1 MANRLTITSLGS
13 GPTLLCL
20 HGLGG
25 GAHWF
30 HGVGH
35 RLQDRLR
42 VVSLDLPGTG
52 ENRECNAPFTLD
64 GCLRALAELIRE
76 QPGPISLLG
85 HSLGAILA
93 LKLNAMVP
101 GRVCSLILV
110 GGLPEVTPSIRIR
123 LQERREKILRTGM
136 RGIGRQAVEGV
147 FSPKTRLL
155 HPIVTARF
163 ASQLDALPPEEYL
176 EVLDSLLSASAAV
189 EVRKARLPCLVVS
202 GRDDTYAPPR
212 AAGAFAR
219 DLPGR
224 VRRVLLSDCGHLP
237 FLERPALLNAVIS
250 RFLKPQVRNWV
261 YPKKPKRQ
269 EALDIRL

>member
-1 MANRLTITSLGS
+1 MPVT
-13 GPTLLCL
+13 
-20 HGLGG
+20 
-25 GAHWF
+25 
-30 HGVGH
+30 
-35 RLQDRLR
+35 
-42 VVSLDLPGTG
+42 
-52 ENRECNAPFTLD
+52 
-64 GCLRALAELIRE
+64 
-76 QPGPISLLG
+76 LLG

-101 GRVCSLILV
+101 VRISSLILV

-147 FSPKTRLL
+147 FSPKTRLM
-155 HPIVTARF
+155 HPIATARF
-163 ASQLDALPPEEYL
+163 ATQLDALPPEEYL
-176 EVLDSLLSASAAV
+176 EVLDSLLSASAAT

-212 AAGAFAR
+212 AVGAFAR

-250 RFLKPQVRNWV
+250 RFLKPQVRKWV
-261 YPKKPKRQ
+261 YPKKQKRQ

>member
-1 MANRLTITSLGS
+1 MANRLKVTALGS

-30 HGVGH
+30 QGVGH

-52 ENRECNAPFTLD
+52 ENRGCNAPFTLD
-64 GCLRALAELIRE
+64 GCLRALAGWIRE
-76 QPGPISLLG
+76 QPAPVSLLG

-93 LKLNAMVP
+93 LKLNALVP
-101 GRVCSLILV
+101 GRISSLILV
-110 GGLPEVTPSIRIR
+110 GALPEVTPAIRFR
-123 LQERREKILRTGM
+123 LQERRARILRTGM

-147 FSPKTRLL
+147 FSPTTRSLQ
-155 HPIVTARF
+155 PMATARF
-163 ASQLDALPPEEYL
+163 SAQLEALPPEEYL
-176 EVLDSLLSASAAV
+176 EVLDALLAASAAGD
-189 EVRKARLPCLVVS
+189 VRKTRVPCMVVS
-202 GRDDTYAPPR
+202 GREDTYAPPR
-212 AAGAFAR
+212 EANAFAR
-219 DLPGR
+219 ELPGR
-224 VRRVLLSDCGHLP
+224 VRRILLSDCGHLP
-237 FLERPALLNAVIS
+237 FLEKPALLNAVLS
-250 RFLKPQVRNWV
+250 RFLKPQVRKWE